1 MILELRKY
9 ETFPVHIELVDTTSK
24 SEVDMDS
31 ILSIDKT
38 MLELDIQK
46 SGDEYYCQGQLVAD
60 ATVECAR
67 CLKPFKQKLIN
78 ETDFIATPYKQD
90 GGITDDED
98 RTYYDANLR
107 ADLWE
112 IVRQTVILA
121 LPLKP
126 LCREDCRG
134 LCPQCGTN
142 LNEKK
147 CKCIVKE
154 IDPRL
159 EPLKKLLSA
168 NNRKG

>member
-24 SEVDMDS
+24 TEVDMDS

-107 ADLWE
+107 AILRE

-147 CKCIVKE
+147 CKCIVNE